1 MTTQSWLLLAAF
13 LVVLFATVKPLGLYL
28 TELMETPRWQPL
40 ARLENGVFRVCG
52 IQDEMNWRQF
62 PWCGLVTW

>member
-13 LVVLFATVKPLGLYL
+13 LVVLLATVKPLGLYL
-28 TELMETPRWQPL
+28 TKLMETPRWQPL

-52 IQDEMNWRQF
+52 IQDEMNWRQ
-62 PWCGLVTW
+62 